1 MAPVYDSDV
10 EMETPP
16 LLPLDDEDDSVLGPG
31 LRGFGDETDDWEDGR
46 PDEDEHPQS
55 RLSEDDLR
63 DIRTFN
69 LKVETSLGSR
79 DFEKL
84 RRSKLVRN
92 LETLHRIQQFIEQ
105 AREVANANGASA
117 DDLSREYGIN
127 GIPLLT
133 LLPQTPDTSPPHFSV
148 STQLCKRQHRA
159 ACGLRKPP
167 GGRPGCR
174 WGTAR
179 LCVLY
184 LRLQRTSSF
193 PLYPAAA
200 PRSPLPLLR
209 AAICVGVARSPTTHR
224 NPLHRCYSHPA
235 TRPVAWKSAVM
246 RSDGGHPHLA
256 PSHRSLHSRIAPGL
270 TMALL
275 FLRSHAAPHLPV
287 PPGNRIGVD
296 ANRTAPLHCSPH
308 RHRRRRVSGAPRLLA
323 AVRRS
328 FALYTLSIA
337 VPTGMSTRSTA
348 AQTRCTIHPV
358 AAILDELGADR
369 RQHRKEATANTER
382 YIVVGLGTNSAY
394 K

>member
-1 MAPVYDSDV
+1 MKLEV
-10 EMETPP
+10 
-16 LLPLDDEDDSVLGPG
+16 
-31 LRGFGDETDDWEDGR
+31 
-46 PDEDEHPQS
+46 
-55 RLSEDDLR
+55 
-63 DIRTFN
+63 ICRT
-69 LKVETSLGSR
+69 
-79 DFEKL
+79 
-84 RRSKLVRN
+84 
-92 LETLHRIQQFIEQ
+92 
-105 AREVANANGASA
+105 AC
-117 DDLSREYGIN
+117 
-127 GIPLLT
+127 P
-133 LLPQTPDTSPPHFSV
+133 TSPK
-148 STQLCKRQHRA
+148 TQLWRRLCPPVAALHVAPANTGYIPPSLQCQHTLCERQHRA

-323 AVRRS
+323 AVQRS

-358 AAILDELGADR
+358 AAILDELGALAQR
-369 RQHRKEATANTER
+369 RPKAAQERSNSEYGEIYCGRVGDQQCIQVVDSAVNARGSENYLDAGRGRKSLKVSIR
-382 YIVVGLGTNSAY
+382 Q
-394 K
+394 